1 MNEELNSSARS
12 LTVELRSSSGT
23 TEVSTTSGASQRQT
37 GSRQR
42 RVVGVKQFDIMQ
54 NLFSPPH
61 KYRPKGV
68 PLFAS
73 ARWHGTLSEIICPES
88 HGVIRTAISN
98 GFVYELL
105 ETPPPGQARSTAS
118 RLSED
123 FKSSTA
129 KPLPTRSY
137 RPCGLPELYFNSL
150 SLIKLFKNC
159 QALKGVKMKYSNKS
173 SFASFRLFG
182 GTESKKNW
190 FDGAKDREPSR
201 TKNNYSMGT
210 IRRGIVM

>member
-1 MNEELNSSARS
+1 MEQRKFLQQAGHRKGKLGAVNVGWSASNSSTSCRICSPRRTSTGQRAFLCLPLRGGMERFRRSSVQSRMASSARRS
-12 LTVELRSSSGT
+12 RMGSSTSSWKHLLR
-23 TEVSTTSGASQRQT
+23 
-37 GSRQR
+37 
-42 RVVGVKQFDIMQ
+42 
-54 NLFSPPH
+54 
-61 KYRPKGV
+61 
-68 PLFAS
+68 
-73 ARWHGTLSEIICPES
+73 
-88 HGVIRTAISN
+88 
-98 GFVYELL
+98 
-105 ETPPPGQARSTAS
+105 GQARSTAS

>member
-1 MNEELNSSARS
+1 MDSARIKSGVVLHGVASSAIEAALQANADLVSTSCVSTSSLYNSSALNEELNSSARS

-105 ETPPPGQARSTAS
+105 ETPPPGTGKNHR
-118 RLSED
+118 E
-123 FKSSTA
+123 SS
-129 KPLPTRSY
+129 
-137 RPCGLPELYFNSL
+137 
-150 SLIKLFKNC
+150 
-159 QALKGVKMKYSNKS
+159 V
-173 SFASFRLFG
+173 
-182 GTESKKNW
+182 
-190 FDGAKDREPSR
+190 
-201 TKNNYSMGT
+201 
-210 IRRGIVM
+210 